1 MTSFFKQKLS
11 RISPTRNALQPHR
24 LFVLSIM
31 LGMPFMSHADTKVV
45 PANEVEWGYLNPLRG
60 DKSPGAADLWGDR
73 TQDTATGML
82 VRFNKGFES
91 PPHIHNITY
100 RGIVIEGQMH
110 NDDPSAAK
118 MWMPTGSFWT
128 QPAGEDHTTAA
139 NDSTN
144 LIYLEIDEGPYLV
157 KPSNAHFDNGER
169 PVNLHI
175 NNMVW
180 LHDSDLA
187 TLSADGVKATYLW
200 GDTQDVFGSMLF
212 LPAGFNGTITAYG
225 QSFKAVVIKG
235 AVNYTY
241 SDAQV
246 TQHTAMGSTDSDEG
260 NKTIALGA
268 GSFLEST
275 GESQHKVNNTS
286 DGEVLVYIRADK
298 PFQVSQ

>member
-157 KPSNAHFDNGER
+157 KPSNAHFDNSER

-187 TLSADGVKATYLW
+187 TLSAEGVKATYLW
-200 GDTQDVFGSMLF
+200 GDTQDVFGSMLS

-275 GESQHKVNNTS
+275 GESQHRVNNTS
-286 DGEVLVYIRADK
+286 EGEVLVYIRADK

>member
-241 SDAQV
+241 SDAQI

>member
-11 RISPTRNALQPHR
+11 RISPTRKALQPHR

-212 LPAGFNGTITAYG
+212 LPAGFDGTITAYG

-241 SDAQV
+241 SDAQI

>member
-1 MTSFFKQKLS
+1 
-11 RISPTRNALQPHR
+11 
-24 LFVLSIM
+24 
-31 LGMPFMSHADTKVV
+31 
-45 PANEVEWGYLNPLRG
+45 
-60 DKSPGAADLWGDR
+60 
-73 TQDTATGML
+73 
-82 VRFNKGFES
+82 
-91 PPHIHNITY
+91 
-100 RGIVIEGQMH
+100 
-110 NDDPSAAK
+110 
-118 MWMPTGSFWT
+118 
-128 QPAGEDHTTAA
+128 
-139 NDSTN
+139 
-144 LIYLEIDEGPYLV
+144 
-157 KPSNAHFDNGER
+157 
-169 PVNLHI
+169 
-175 NNMVW
+175 MVW

-200 GDTQDVFGSMLF
+200 GDTQDVFGSMLS
-212 LPAGFNGTITAYG
+212 LPAGFDGTITAYG

>member
-1 MTSFFKQKLS
+1 MTSSLKLAHS
-11 RISPTRNALQPHR
+11 HVTAARNFLHSHCFIALSF
-24 LFVLSIM
+24 LLAV
-31 LGMPFMSHADTKVV
+31 PFMTHADTKVV

-73 TQDTATGML
+73 TKDTATGML

-100 RGIVIEGQMH
+100 RGIVIEGKMH

-139 NDSTN
+139 SETRN

-157 KPSNAHFDNGER
+157 KPSDAHFDNGKR

-180 LHDSDLA
+180 LHNSDLA

-200 GDTQDVFGSMLF
+200 GDTQGIYGSMLS
-212 LPAGFNGTITAYG
+212 LPAGFNGSITSYG

-235 AVNYTY
+235 VINFTHPNAKV
-241 SDAQV
+241 SKR
-246 TQHTAMGSTDSDEG
+246 TAMQSLANDED
-260 NKTIALGA
+260 NKVVSLSA
-268 GSFLEST
+268 GSYVEST
-275 GESQHKVNNTS
+275 GESQHLVSNRSNS
-286 DGEVLVYIRADK
+286 EVLVYIRTDK
-298 PFQVSQ
+298 PYHVNQ

>member
-1 MTSFFKQKLS
+1 MTSFFKQKRS

-241 SDAQV
+241 SDAQI

>member
-1 MTSFFKQKLS
+1 MTLSFKLAH
-11 RISPTRNALQPHR
+11 SPITAARNFLHSHCFFA
-24 LFVLSIM
+24 LSI
-31 LGMPFMSHADTKVV
+31 LLAVPFMTHADTKVV
-45 PANEVEWGYLNPLRG
+45 PANDVEWGYLNPLRG

-73 TQDTATGML
+73 TKDTATGML

-139 NDSTN
+139 NDTKN

-169 PVNLHI
+169 PMNIHIDNL
-175 NNMVW
+175 VW
-180 LHDSDLA
+180 LHNSDLA
-187 TLSADGVKATYLW
+187 TLSADGIKATYLW
-200 GDTQDVFGSMLF
+200 GDTQDIYGSMLS
-212 LPAGFNGTITAYG
+212 LPAGFNGSIAAYG

-235 AVNYTY
+235 VINYTH
-241 SDAQV
+241 SNAKV
-246 TQHTAMGSTDSDEG
+246 SERTAMQSQANDED
-260 NKTIALGA
+260 NKVVSLSA
-268 GSFLEST
+268 GSYVEST
-275 GESQHKVNNTS
+275 GESQHLVSNTS
-286 DGEVLVYIRADK
+286 NGEVLVYIRTDK
-298 PFQVSQ
+298 PYQVSQ

>member
-212 LPAGFNGTITAYG
+212 LPAGFDGTITAYG

>member
-212 LPAGFNGTITAYG
+212 LPAGFDGTITAYG

-241 SDAQV
+241 SDAQI

>member
-1 MTSFFKQKLS
+1 MTSFFKQKRS

-241 SDAQV
+241 SDAQI

-286 DGEVLVYIRADK
+286 EGEVLVYIRADK